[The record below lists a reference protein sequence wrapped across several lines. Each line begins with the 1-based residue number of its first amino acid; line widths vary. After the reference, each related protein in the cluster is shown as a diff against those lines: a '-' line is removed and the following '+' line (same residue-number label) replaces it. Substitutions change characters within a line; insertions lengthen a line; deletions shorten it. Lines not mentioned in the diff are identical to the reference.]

1 MATNFSV
8 FGTEVMLAR
17 LKKMRTDVPKE
28 LNKALY
34 REAQAIFRK
43 SQRLV
48 PVDKGFLKGSGVVE
62 GPTNNEVLIGYGGP
76 AAPYALYVHEDPDAQ
91 HAKGK
96 TYKFLEIPLMEAR
109 PGMEKRLADALD
121 RAAEG
126 KDSGDAAA
134 AEGQSADENTE
145 VPK

>member
-1 MATNFSV
+1 MATKLEV
-8 FGTEVMLAR
+8 FGTEILLAR
-17 LKKMRTDVPKE
+17 LKKIRNDLPKE

-76 AAPYALYVHEDPDAQ
+76 AAPYALYVHEDPDAK

-96 TYKFLEIPLMEAR
+96 TFKFLERPLMESR
-109 PGMEKRLADALD
+109 PGMEQRLADALD

-126 KDSGDAAA
+126 KDSAPAASS
-134 AEGQSADENTE
+134 EGQSADENTE